1 MIDVDK
7 SRKECEE
14 FISAESSRHAF
25 SQSAND
31 VHRVEEMNTRKERV
45 RVVCL

>member
-31 VHRVEEMNTRKERV
+31 VQLADRPEAENKP
-45 RVVCL
+45 